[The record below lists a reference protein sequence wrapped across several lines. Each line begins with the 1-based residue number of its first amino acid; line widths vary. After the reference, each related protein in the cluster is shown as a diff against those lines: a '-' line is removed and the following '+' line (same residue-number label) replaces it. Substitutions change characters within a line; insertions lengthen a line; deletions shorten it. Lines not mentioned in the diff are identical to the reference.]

1 MWAPPMR
8 AKYGHSC
15 FGKIR
20 KIFERTGVLL
30 THDEVTFL
38 CNLWECRDA
47 EDFYRKMEGMSDDQL
62 RDFARKAKKKKAGG
76 LTDSELAR
84 LYA

>member
-1 MWAPPMR
+1 LWAPSQR
-8 AKYGHSC
+8 NKYGHSC

-20 KIFERTGVLL
+20 RIFERTGILL

-38 CNLWECRDA
+38 CNLWECKGPD
-47 EDFYRKMEGMSDDQL
+47 DFYRRMDGLNDDEL
-62 RDFARKAKKKKAGG
+62 KEFARKAKRKKAG
-76 LTDSELAR
+76 LSQSELEV